1 MSPDLDMA
9 PKALSI
15 LVVLAS
21 FPVSQAITKCTF
33 VPSSCGCN
41 TDKGLISLEK
51 YADSPFSDQDPIT
64 SYTYHWSPCKDI
76 TKGSIS
82 ASCFQEIPS
91 SFSYDCGA
99 FSTTKTSVKD
109 GNAVFQ
115 LDASDGTRHST
126 ITCTCRQNAAD
137 VFKFDSEDPMSPGNY
152 ALSLTGEIC
161 CPKSAPGPS
170 GGGGGGDGGLSV
182 GSVLL
187 IIALVVVVVYLVGGV
202 ALQIGVR
209 KAEGKERIPNL
220 SFWTELPGLV
230 VDGFR
235 FTLSCGKTAQYSPI

>member
-1 MSPDLDMA
+1 MIPDLDMA
-9 PKALSI
+9 PKVFSI

-33 VPSSCGCN
+33 EPNSCGCS

-51 YADSPFSDQDPIT
+51 YADTPFSVQDSST
-64 SYTYHWSPCKDI
+64 SYTYYWSPCKDI
-76 TKGSIS
+76 TKRSIS
-82 ASCFQEIPS
+82 ASCIQEI
-91 SFSYDCGA
+91 FSMLTYDCGS
-99 FSTTKTSVKD
+99 FGSTKTSVKN

-137 VFKFDSEDPMSPGNY
+137 VFKFDGEEPMNPGNY
-152 ALSLTGEIC
+152 ALSLTGDSC

-170 GGGGGGDGGLSV
+170 GRGGAGSLSV
-182 GSVLL
+182 GSILL
-187 IIALVVVVVYLVGGV
+187 IIVLVVVVVYLVGGV

-220 SFWTELPGLV
+220 SFWTALPGLV
-230 VDGFR
+230 VTGFK
-235 FTLSCGKTAQYSPI
+235 FTVTRGKMSQYNQI